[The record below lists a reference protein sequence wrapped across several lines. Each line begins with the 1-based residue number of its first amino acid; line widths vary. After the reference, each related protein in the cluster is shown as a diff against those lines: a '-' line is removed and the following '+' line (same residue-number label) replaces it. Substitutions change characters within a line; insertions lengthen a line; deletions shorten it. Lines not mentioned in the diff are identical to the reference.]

1 MRGASPGIVGS
12 LSRLAP
18 VLFVTDEMRLALLYL
33 DSNTLV
39 HSFHAELGTYHQDL
53 TQAGL

>member
-1 MRGASPGIVGS
+1 MCIVGS
-12 LSRLAP
+12 LCRLTP